1 MKYAA
6 NRPLADPETVIKKL
20 IEIANAAEAVQDGR
34 IHIELINQPFLR
46 AGGTPAEY
54 GAALRGVLDRG
65 WLAMHHSGGYVA
77 FTKEGADLF
86 A

>member
-1 MKYAA
+1 
-6 NRPLADPETVIKKL
+6 
-20 IEIANAAEAVQDGR
+20 
-34 IHIELINQPFLR
+34 
-46 AGGTPAEY
+46 
-54 GAALRGVLDRG
+54 VLDRG

>member
-1 MKYAA
+1 MKFAA
-6 NRPLADPETVIKKL
+6 DRPLADPETAIRKL

-34 IHIELINQPFLR
+34 IHIELINLPFLR

-54 GAALRGVLDRG
+54 SAALEAVLDRG
-65 WLAMHHSGGYVA
+65 WLMMHQSSGYVA